1 MTSYEVRD
9 TGNRGL
15 GIFALEDISAG
26 SRILDESPL
35 LIMLSGIGM
44 RSNIIRSFWELSD
57 ENKTTFLSLSHRNL
71 SNETDPEHDDNSDDS
86 NDNANGAKIINI
98 FETNALGI
106 DVSAVIEPYK
116 LAALCPQASRLN
128 HSCTPN
134 VFCAFNETTENHSVH
149 AISAIK
155 TGDEL
160 CNSYINGS
168 YFTTS
173 KRQEELEKWAFRCTC
188 PACNGEIRGSDE
200 RRARLAHLQSVAEEP
215 KNHMRRGDL
224 TPQLA
229 REFVG
234 VLEEMVETMETE
246 GLIGGEMADM

>member
-15 GIFALEDISAG
+15 GIFALEDIPAG
-26 SRILDESPL
+26 ARILDESPL
-35 LIMLSGIGM
+35 LIMLSGVGM
-44 RSNIIRSFWELSD
+44 RSSIIRSFWELSE
-57 ENKTTFLSLSHRNL
+57 ENKTTFLGLSHRNL
-71 SNETDPEHDDNSDDS
+71 EHETDPSHEDNSDGS

-106 DVSAVIEPYK
+106 EVSAVNEPHNF
-116 LAALCPQASRLN
+116 AALCPLASRLN

-134 VFCAFNETTENHSVH
+134 VFCAFNESTENHTVH
-149 AISAIK
+149 AIRAIK
-155 TGDEL
+155 AGDEL
-160 CNSYINGS
+160 YNSYIKGS
-168 YFTTS
+168 YLTTS
-173 KRQEELEKWAFRCTC
+173 KRQDELDKWAFRCTC
-188 PACNGEIRGSDE
+188 PACSGEIQGSDE

-215 KNHMRRGDL
+215 KDHMKRGDL

-234 VLEEMVETMETE
+234 VLEEMVVIMETE